1 MVDPRPTRESS
12 PEGAY
17 ASVVRDEQ
25 CHFNPASYDQTVR
38 VNVPSYETLQSLVA
52 AAAGERPATRILDL
66 GSGTGETLRRVAM
79 VHPDAELIGVDES
92 EGMLAVARASLPA
105 SAELRLARLQDELPD
120 GPFDVAVSVLAI
132 HHLDA
137 REKQNLFSAIGAR
150 LAPRGRFVL
159 GDLITP
165 DDPADIVTPRNDVH
179 DKPSTA
185 REQVEWL
192 QAAGFDTDMR
202 WHHRDLFVVVADR
215 V

>member
-1 MVDPRPTRESS
+1 MC
-12 PEGAY
+12 AY

-25 CHFNPASYDQTVR
+25 YHFDPTSYDQTVR

-52 AAAGERPATRILDL
+52 EAAGERPATRILDL
-66 GSGTGETLRRVAM
+66 GTGTGETLRRAAT
-79 VHPDAELIGVDES
+79 VHPDAELVGVDES

-137 REKQNLFSAIGAR
+137 REKQHLFRAIHER

-165 DDPADIVTPRNDVH
+165 DDPTDIVTPRNDVH
-179 DKPSTA
+179 DKPSSA

-192 QAAGFDTDMR
+192 QGAGFDTDVR

-215 V
+215 D